1 MGDDIPL
8 GSRILG
14 VADSVDAMLS
24 DRAYRN
30 GIGVVNA
37 IIQLQRCLGTQFDPV
52 VADVAI
58 GLLSEKE
65 FVDEMRKAE

>member
-8 GSRILG
+8 GARILG

>member
-1 MGDDIPL
+1 MGA
-8 GSRILG
+8 RILG

-30 GIGVVNA
+30 GIGVGNT
-37 IIQLQRCLGTQFDPV
+37 IIQLQRCSGTQFDPV
-52 VADVAI
+52 VAKVAI
-58 GLLSEKE
+58 GLLSDKE

>member
-24 DRAYRN
+24 DRAYQN